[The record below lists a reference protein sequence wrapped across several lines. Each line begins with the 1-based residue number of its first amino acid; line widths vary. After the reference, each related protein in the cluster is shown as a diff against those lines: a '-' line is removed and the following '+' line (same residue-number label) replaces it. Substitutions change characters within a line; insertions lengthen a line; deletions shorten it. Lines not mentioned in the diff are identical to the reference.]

1 VAALCRASLGSSIDG
16 RGVSLF
22 QHQRGAIRRDRASHL
37 CRDRGFFSY
46 GAGGQV
52 EYFLNRQWSVH
63 AITEYERITGSS
75 ANSPLVTVRGSPNQ
89 LTFGLGA
96 TYTFNMRPLW

>member
-1 VAALCRASLGSSIDG
+1 M
-16 RGVSLF
+16 
-22 QHQRGAIRRDRASHL
+22 
-37 CRDRGFFSY
+37 
-46 GAGGQV
+46 

-89 LTFGLGA
+89 LTFGFGA
-96 TYTFNMRPLW
+96 TYTFNMRPPW